1 MGDGLEFSEAC
12 ARYFAEMT
20 RDRKARWTRQTEK
33 QYRASCRMFTE
44 LMCDAPLGSITRQ
57 HAARFLETI
66 GRLRADYGKLGNANS
81 LPLDKLLE
89 LHRGEPHLS
98 NTTLNRHAL
107 ALSGLFKWA
116 IGAGL
121 YETSNPFAGQRRN
134 VGRSSRSRWQPFRID
149 ELNQL
154 FTHPLLQ
161 VSFKDRVTPKRH
173 SPHTRAHVAARH
185 RPLLWSSARRDLRF
199 AR

>member
-1 MGDGLEFSEAC
+1 
-12 ARYFAEMT
+12 
-20 RDRKARWTRQTEK
+20 
-33 QYRASCRMFTE
+33 MFTE

-173 SPHTRAHVAARH
+173 SPQTALMWLPAIALFSGLRQDEICGLRVKDVKTEIRH
-185 RPLLWSSARRDLRF
+185 RVLRRD
-199 AR
+199 